1 MSKLTHPPMP
11 YMSAH
16 ELLRLRLCA
25 KVDTLLADL
34 RDTERDVRGGDC
46 SPYEALAVART
57 VERFAALTDA
67 ETFARAEAATERC
80 ERLLELHA

>member
-1 MSKLTHPPMP
+1 
-11 YMSAH
+11 MSAH

-25 KVDTLLADL
+25 KVDCLLADL

-46 SPYEALAVART
+46 NAYEALAVART
-57 VERFAALTDA
+57 IERFAALTDA
-67 ETFARAEAATERC
+67 ETYARAGAATERC